1 MSLLLG
7 RGDATRDVRRRAMEA
22 YKVHPLVLVEI
33 SDYFTRTKMN
43 IDPPEAEP
51 DRLIG
56 CLLGTQTPREVEINS
71 SFECL
76 YARPDGANGAIELDW
91 KFLSEQKDRYK
102 QTHAKLEIVGWYS
115 TGEALDPVVDVAVTR
130 ALASRGVAES
140 PVFMLYDPYLNDKKA
155 EAYERTKQ
163 AASSAGGGGGSGG
176 NSGGGGGGD
185 DAAVGPMEGINTR
198 DALTGAAAEIPI
210 GLHRAVQRGGDV
222 LALELVKYSIVT
234 DEAERIAIDDLM
246 RAGDWGQQT
255 PAGQYLSHLRGMA
268 DATRMLETRV
278 GAVLNHL
285 RDVQARLVVSSD
297 ACPFSPR
304 SLSIPTHTPRRLS
317 TPLLTPFNSTPTFV
331 ASYGQT
337 PSTPTASRA
346 ARRRSTTTSSA
357 RRCG

>member
-1 MSLLLG
+1 
-7 RGDATRDVRRRAMEA
+7 MEA

-155 EAYERTKQ
+155 EAYERAKQ

-285 RDVQARLVVSSD
+285 RDSGATPIDHDVV
-297 ACPFSPR
+297 
-304 SLSIPTHTPRRLS
+304 
-317 TPLLTPFNSTPTFV
+317 
-331 ASYGQT
+331 
-337 PSTPTASRA
+337 RA
-346 ARRRSTTTSSA
+346 AMRMMRALPGAGRDEEDDRFDAHKLEEMNDTLMTSYLTTITKGVAEIERFADKARSIHWSPYDRVRVVNAVS
-357 RRCG
+357 